1 MISRTIPP
9 NPIKPKLTKKES
21 LTPLIKIKLIKERA
35 ITIAVPKSG
44 SNIIKRKKTPIKIR
58 IGKTPFFILRNS
70 FLFWAKYL
78 ETKMI
83 KPILANSLG

>member
-9 NPIKPKLTKKES
+9 NPIKPKLTKKKS

-44 SNIIKRKKTPIKIR
+44 SNIIKRKKTPIKIIDVHFR
-58 IGKTPFFILRNS
+58 LNI
-70 FLFWAKYL
+70 
-78 ETKMI
+78 
-83 KPILANSLG
+83 